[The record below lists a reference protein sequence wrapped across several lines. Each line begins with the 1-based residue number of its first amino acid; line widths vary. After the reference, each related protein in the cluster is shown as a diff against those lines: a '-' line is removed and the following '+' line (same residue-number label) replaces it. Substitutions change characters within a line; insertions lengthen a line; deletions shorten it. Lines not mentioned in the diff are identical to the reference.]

1 MHTVEML
8 EAALTLAGQIGYR
21 IREEWLDGRGGGG
34 CEIQGQKWVFLDLAL
49 SADEQLEAVLDAL
62 RADPA
67 ILLADVPEGLRG
79 LLGIRKSA

>member
-8 EAALTLAGQIGYR
+8 EAALALAGQIGYR

-34 CEIQGQKWVFLDLAL
+34 CEIQGQKWIFLDLAL

-62 RADPA
+62 RTDPA
-67 ILLADVPEGLRG
+67 ILLADVPEGLREG
-79 LLGIRKSA
+79 LGIRKSA

>member
-21 IREEWLDGRGGGG
+21 VREEWLDGRGGGG
-34 CEIQGQKWVFLDLAL
+34 CEIQGQKWIFLDLAL
-49 SADEQLEAVLDAL
+49 SADEQLDTVLDTL

-67 ILLADVPEGLRG
+67 ILFATVPEGLRH
-79 LLGIRKSA
+79 LLGVQKSA